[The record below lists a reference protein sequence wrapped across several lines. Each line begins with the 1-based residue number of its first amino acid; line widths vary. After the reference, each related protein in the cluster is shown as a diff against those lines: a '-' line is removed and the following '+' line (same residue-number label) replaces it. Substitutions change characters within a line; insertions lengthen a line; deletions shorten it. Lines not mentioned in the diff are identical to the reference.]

1 MESMNSGADALGLLP
16 ELFLLAGAVI
26 ALLAGSFTA
35 RERQWISRVIA
46 VAALTASAVAGGVA
60 VAAVAA
66 GPVVGSMTG
75 SMAESMSVYD
85 GSYILDGGTAAGR
98 LIVAV
103 SALLVIALGVDE
115 LRGTARESET
125 YALILL
131 AALGAVVLAGAA
143 DLLVL
148 AVGFL
153 LASIPLYAL
162 IGIGGTKAG
171 AEAALKTYLLGAL
184 FGILLLLG
192 VTVLYAVSGTTSYA
206 GLRGALATASP
217 AVVGVGLVGVLAG
230 LMFKAGAVPGHF
242 WVPDAAE
249 GSGTAAA
256 AFATTVPKIGGFLA
270 AYRLLEMM
278 PGTVRWP
285 LLIALLSVL
294 TMTLGNLAAYTQ
306 TNPRRLLGWST
317 VSQAGYLLMPVA
329 VAGSVPLALPS
340 LVVFLAGYAVTNLAA
355 FAVIAA
361 YPDRNEL
368 RAYEGLAAARPW
380 HAVALVVALLSL
392 VGTPPTAVF
401 LGKLTIFTAAWD
413 GGFWWLT
420 VAAAVNTVISLF
432 YYLRWLAPAF
442 RTASPDSP
450 GAGDFAPQPWAGR
463 TAVAGAILILIVG
476 VGAGLAWA
484 AIAVP
489 LPG

>member
-1 MESMNSGADALGLLP
+1 MNSGADALALLP
-16 ELFLLAGAVI
+16 ELFLLAGAVL
-26 ALLAGSFTA
+26 ALLTGSFTA

-46 VAALTASAVAGGVA
+46 VVASSASAVAAGVA
-60 VAAVAA
+60 FAA
-66 GPVVGSMTG
+66 GPV
-75 SMAESMSVYD
+75 AESMSVYD

-98 LIVAV
+98 LVVAL

-125 YALILL
+125 YVLILL
-131 AALGAVVLAGAA
+131 ASLGAVVLAGAA

-206 GLRGALATASP
+206 GLRGTLAAAAP

-249 GSGTAAA
+249 GSGTAVA

-306 TNPRRLLGWST
+306 SNPRRLLGWST

-361 YPDRNEL
+361 YPDRMEL

-401 LGKLTIFTAAWD
+401 LGKLTVFTAAWD

-420 VAAAVNTVISLF
+420 LAAAVNTVISLF

-442 RTASPDSP
+442 RAASPDSP
-450 GAGDFAPQPWAGR
+450 GAGEFSPRPWAGR
-463 TAVAGAILILIVG
+463 TAVAGAVLVLVVG

-484 AIAVP
+484 ALGG
-489 LPG
+489 LPAG

>member
-1 MESMNSGADALGLLP
+1 MNSGADALALLP
-16 ELFLLAGAVI
+16 ELFLLAGAVL

-46 VAALTASAVAGGVA
+46 VVAVSASAVAAGVA
-60 VAAVAA
+60 FAAVASAA
-66 GPVVGSMTG
+66 GPV
-75 SMAESMSVYD
+75 AESMSVYD

-98 LIVAV
+98 LVVAL
-103 SALLVIALGVDE
+103 SALLVISLGVDE

-125 YALILL
+125 YVLILL
-131 AALGAVVLAGAA
+131 ASLGAVVLAGAA

-206 GLRGALATASP
+206 GLRGALAAAAP

-249 GSGTAAA
+249 GSGTAVA

-306 TNPRRLLGWST
+306 SNPRRLLGWST

-361 YPDRNEL
+361 YPDRTEL

-401 LGKLTIFTAAWD
+401 LGKLTVFTAAWD

-420 VAAAVNTVISLF
+420 LAAAVNTVISLF

-442 RTASPDSP
+442 RAASPDSP
-450 GAGDFAPQPWAGR
+450 GAGEFSPRPWAGR
-463 TAVAGAILILIVG
+463 TAVAGAVLVLVAG

-484 AIAVP
+484 ALGG
-489 LPG
+489 LPAG

>member
-1 MESMNSGADALGLLP
+1 MNSGADALALLP
-16 ELFLLAGAVI
+16 ELFLLAGAVL

-46 VAALTASAVAGGVA
+46 VVALSASAVASGVA
-60 VAAVAA
+60 FAAVASAA
-66 GPVVGSMTG
+66 GPV
-75 SMAESMSVYD
+75 AESMSVYD

-125 YALILL
+125 YVLILL
-131 AALGAVVLAGAA
+131 ASLGAVVLAGAS

-206 GLRGALATASP
+206 GLRGALAAAAP

-249 GSGTAAA
+249 GSGTAVA

-329 VAGSVPLALPS
+329 VAGSIPIALPS

-361 YPDRNEL
+361 YPDRTEL

-401 LGKLTIFTAAWD
+401 LGKLTVFTAAWD

-420 VAAAVNTVISLF
+420 LAAAVNTVISLF

-442 RTASPDSP
+442 RAASPDSP
-450 GAGDFAPQPWAGR
+450 GAGEFTPRRWAGR
-463 TAVAGAILILIVG
+463 TAVAGAVLVLVVG
-476 VGAGLAWA
+476 VGAGLAWTA
-484 AIAVP
+484 LGG
-489 LPG
+489 LPTG

>member
-1 MESMNSGADALGLLP
+1 MESMNPGADVLGLLP
-16 ELFLLAGAVI
+16 EILLLAGAVA
-26 ALLAGSFTA
+26 ALLAGSFST
-35 RERQWISRVIA
+35 RDRQWISRLIA
-46 VAALTASAVAGGVA
+46 VAALTASAA
-60 VAAVAA
+60 VAAVGFA
-66 GPVVGSMTG
+66 GPV
-75 SMAESMSVYD
+75 ASVYD
-85 GSYILDGGTAAGR
+85 GSYIIDVGTSAGR

-103 SALLVIALGVDE
+103 SALLVIGLGVDG
-115 LRGTARESET
+115 LRGTERESET
-125 YALILL
+125 YTLILL
-131 AALGAVVLAGAA
+131 ASLGAVVLTGAA

-148 AVGFL
+148 AAGFL

-162 IGIGGTKAG
+162 IGLRGTRAG

-206 GLRGALATASP
+206 GLRGALATGAP

-249 GSGTAAA
+249 GAGTAAA

-270 AYRLLEMM
+270 AYRLLELM

-285 LLIALLSVL
+285 LLIALLSLL

-306 TNPRRLLGWST
+306 TNPRRLMGWST
-317 VSQAGYLLMPVA
+317 VSQAGYLLMPLA

-340 LVVFLAGYAVTNLAA
+340 LLVYLAGYAVSNLAA
-355 FAVIAA
+355 FALIAT
-361 YPDRNEL
+361 YPARGEL
-368 RAYEGLAAARPW
+368 RTFEGLSTARPW

-401 LGKLTIFTAAWD
+401 LGKLTVFTAAWD
-413 GGFWWLT
+413 GGFWWLS

-442 RTASPDSP
+442 RAASPDSP
-450 GAGDFAPQPWAGR
+450 GAGDFTPRPWAGR
-463 TAVAGAILILIVG
+463 TALTAAFLILALGVVVG
-476 VGAGLAWA
+476 IAWAGLSG
-484 AIAVP
+484 P
-489 LPG
+489 N

>member
-1 MESMNSGADALGLLP
+1 MESMNSGTDALGLLP
-16 ELFLLAGAVI
+16 EIFLLSGAVA
-26 ALLAGSFTA
+26 ALLAGSFSS
-35 RERQWISRVIA
+35 RDRQWISRVIA
-46 VAALTASAVAGGVA
+46 VLALAASAVTAAAALAGSA
-60 VAAVAA
+60 TSA
-66 GPVVGSMTG
+66 
-75 SMAESMSVYD
+75 YD
-85 GSYILDGGTAAGR
+85 GSYLLDGGTAAGR

-103 SALLVIALGVDE
+103 SALLVVLLGVDE

-125 YALILL
+125 YTLILL
-131 AALGAVVLAGAA
+131 ASLGAVVLSGAA

-206 GLRGALATASP
+206 GLRGGLAAAAP

-249 GSGTAAA
+249 GAGPAAA

-270 AYRLLEMM
+270 AYRLLELM

-317 VSQAGYLLMPVA
+317 VSQAGYLLMPLA
-329 VAGSVPLALPS
+329 VAGAVPLALPS
-340 LVVFLAGYAVTNLAA
+340 LLVFLAGYAVSNLAA
-355 FAVIAA
+355 FAVVAA
-361 YPDRNEL
+361 YPDRLEL
-368 RAYEGLAAARPW
+368 RGYEGLAASRPW
-380 HAVALVVALLSL
+380 HAAALVVALLSL

-401 LGKLTIFTAAWD
+401 LGKLTVFTAAWD
-413 GGFWWLT
+413 GGFWWLA
-420 VAAAVNTVISLF
+420 VAAAANSVVSLF

-442 RTASPDSP
+442 RSASPGSP
-450 GAGDFAPQPWAGR
+450 GAGDFSPQPWAGG
-463 TAVAGAILILIVG
+463 TAVAAAFLVLVVG

-484 AIAVP
+484 A
-489 LPG
+489 LNGPGPG